1 LAQRWGA
8 GKTLNGR
15 SHCNSCSAALY
26 PADLIPILS
35 FLALRG
41 KCRRCSAV
49 IESRQLGIEVAASA
63 IGGAALWIA
72 PNAVGLNGALFG
84 WCLLTLAIL
93 DVDHFWLP
101 DRLTALLAASGL
113 LLGSASGQ
121 DRIIG
126 ALAGF
131 GSLTLVRLLYRAL
144 RHRDGMGGGDPKMLG
159 GIGAW
164 LGWQMLPLVVLG
176 ASSTGLILVLL
187 DRMRGRPLSATRQ
200 LPFGAL
206 MAGAAFALW
215 LMNAAGQL

>member
-8 GKTLNGR
+8 GETVGGR
-15 SHCNSCSAALY
+15 SRCDNCSATLY
-26 PADLIPILS
+26 PTDLIPILS

>member
-1 LAQRWGA
+1 
-8 GKTLNGR
+8 
-15 SHCNSCSAALY
+15 
-26 PADLIPILS
+26 LIPILS
-35 FLALRG
+35 HLMLRG
-41 KCRRCSAV
+41 QCRHCSAK
-49 IESRQLGIEVAASA
+49 IELRQLGIEIAASA
-63 IGGAALWIA
+63 MGGAALWIA
-72 PNAVGLNGALFG
+72 PNIMGLGGALFG

-113 LLGSASGQ
+113 LLGSANWQ

-131 GSLTLVRLLYRAL
+131 GSLALVRLIYRAM

-164 LGWQMLPLVVLG
+164 LGWQLLPLVVLG

-187 DRMRGRPLSATRQ
+187 DRLRGRPVSATQQ

-206 MAGAAFALW
+206 MAATAFPLW
-215 LMNAAGQL
+215 MLSAAGILSR